1 MQECHVK
8 QYRVLIVDDSPTM
21 RRLIRSILEKDSRI
35 VVVAEAGTAREARD
49 AVNTYKPD
57 VISLDV
63 EMPNMSGLEFLER
76 LMRHRP
82 MPVVMV
88 STLTKK
94 GSAIAVEALS
104 LGAIECIEKPRLGQK
119 RDTFS
124 DLAES
129 FVQAAQA
136 RVGGRPPRE
145 STPVARQ
152 HRNFKR
158 ICLLGGSTGAVDA
171 LERILLRFPENC
183 PPTLITQHMP
193 EPFLVSFAARL
204 NDVVAPRV
212 SLAQNGQALLPGNV
226 IIAPGGDFHLN
237 ISSKPNC
244 RVTLLKGPP
253 VSGHRP
259 SVDSM
264 MLSAVHAAPQI
275 VAGILTGMGR
285 DGAEGMRELRAGGA
299 KTLGQSKETCVV
311 FGMPKVAGQL
321 GGVEKW
327 VDIDKFGDEMLALA
341 EIPVWAPAI

>member
-1 MQECHVK
+1 MS

-35 VVVAEAGTAREARD
+35 LVVAEAGTAREARD

-104 LGAIECIEKPRLGQK
+104 LGAIECIEKPRLGQQE
-119 RDTFS
+119 DTFS
-124 DLAES
+124 NLAES
-129 FVQAAQA
+129 IVLAAQA
-136 RVGGRPPRE
+136 RVGGRSSR
-145 STPVARQ
+145 ARNPTINQ
-152 HRNFKR
+152 QRTFKR

-171 LERILLRFPENC
+171 LERVLLRFPENC
-183 PPTLITQHMP
+183 PPTLVTQHMP

-204 NDVVAPRV
+204 NQVVTPNV
-212 SLAQNGQALLPGNV
+212 SLARDGQTLLPGNV
-226 IIAPGGDFHLN
+226 MIAPGGEFHLN
-237 ISSKPNC
+237 ISSKPEC
-244 RVTLLKGPP
+244 RVALVKGPP

-264 MLSAVHAAPQI
+264 LLSAVHAAPQI

-285 DGAEGMRELRAGGA
+285 DGAEGMRDLRAKGA

-311 FGMPKVAGQL
+311 FGMPKVAGEL
-321 GGVEKW
+321 GGIEKW
-327 VDIDKFGDEMLALA
+327 VDIDQFGDEMLALA
-341 EIPVWAPAI
+341 ETPVRTAAI

>member
-1 MQECHVK
+1 VK

-21 RRLIRSILEKDSRI
+21 RRLIRSILVNDPRI

-94 GSAIAVEALS
+94 GSSIAVEALA

-119 RDTFS
+119 EDTFS
-124 DLAES
+124 NLAES
-129 FVQAAQA
+129 IVQAAQA
-136 RVGGRPPRE
+136 RVGVRPSRE
-145 STPVARQ
+145 QPPISKQR
-152 HRNFKR
+152 RDFRR

-171 LERILLRFPENC
+171 LERVLSRFPENC
-183 PPTLITQHMP
+183 PPTLVTQHMP
-193 EPFLVSFAARL
+193 EPFLISFAARL
-204 NDVVAPRV
+204 NQMIAPKV
-212 SLAQNGQALLPGNV
+212 SLATNGQQLLPGNV
-226 IIAPGGDFHLN
+226 LIAPGGTFHLN
-237 ISSKPNC
+237 ISVKP
-244 RVTLLKGPP
+244 VLSAMLLEGPP

-264 MLSAVHAAPQI
+264 MLSAVEAAPQI

-285 DGAEGMRELRAGGA
+285 DGAEGMRQLRERGA
-299 KTLGQSKETCVV
+299 RTLGQSKETCVV

-327 VDIDKFGDEMLALA
+327 VDIDKFGEEMLALA
-341 EIPVWAPAI
+341 ETPIRARAI

>member
-1 MQECHVK
+1 
-8 QYRVLIVDDSPTM
+8 M

-35 VVVAEAGTAREARD
+35 LVVAEAGTAREARD

-94 GSAIAVEALS
+94 GSSIAVEALS
-104 LGAIECIEKPRLGQK
+104 LGAIECIEKPRLGQQK
-119 RDTFS
+119 DTFS
-124 DLAES
+124 SLADS
-129 FVQAAQA
+129 IVLAAQA
-136 RVGGRPPRE
+136 RVGVRPSRQV
-145 STPVARQ
+145 TPTTNQRR
-152 HRNFKR
+152 HFKR
-158 ICLLGGSTGAVDA
+158 FCLLGGSTGAVDA
-171 LERILLRFPENC
+171 LERVLLRFPENC
-183 PPTLITQHMP
+183 PPTLVTQHMP

-204 NDVVAPRV
+204 NQIVAPKV
-212 SLAQNGQALLPGNV
+212 SLAQDGQSLLPGNV
-226 IIAPGGDFHLN
+226 MIAPGGDFHLN
-237 ISSKPNC
+237 ISDKPNC

-285 DGAEGMRELRAGGA
+285 DGAEGMRELRANGA

-321 GGVEKW
+321 GGIEKW

-341 EIPVWAPAI
+341 EMPVRTVAL